1 MARWIGIDYGGVR
14 TGLAFT
20 DPAGAMAFPHKT
32 VSTKELIPAIKALV
46 NEAPCA
52 GFALGIPNRWGV
64 ESGRGLTDSS
74 AAISAFKKKLEQ
86 EFTPRNKQLEA
97 KAKKINS
104 QKEKLQKESDI
115 MSKDQIVALQ
125 RKITK
130 GERDLKRDAA
140 EAQEDFKLR
149 RRDELGKIENRLKEV
164 ILAVAESGNYDI
176 IMTNADV
183 TYANDKSSINITQRV
198 LKKFNSK

>member
-1 MARWIGIDYGGVR
+1 MKKILNISTILLAIFLVSPVLAADLKIGYVDIAKILNDS
-14 TGLAFT
+14 
-20 DPAGAMAFPHKT
+20 PAA
-32 VSTKELIPAIKALV
+32 KA
-46 NEAPCA
+46 AQ
-52 GFALGIPNRWGV
+52 
-64 ESGRGLTDSS
+64 
-74 AAISAFKKKLEQ
+74 KKLEQ
-86 EFTPRNKQLEA
+86 EFTPRNKKLEA
-97 KAKKINS
+97 QAKKINK
-104 QKEKLQKESDI
+104 QKEKLKKESDI

-130 GERDLKRDAA
+130 GERDLKRDAT

-164 ILAVAESGNYDI
+164 ILSVAEKGKYDL

-183 TYANDKSSINITQRV
+183 TYASDKSSINITEKV

>member
-1 MARWIGIDYGGVR
+1 MRKIQYISTFFFVLFLASSTFAADLKIGYVDIAKILNDS
-14 TGLAFT
+14 
-20 DPAGAMAFPHKT
+20 PAA
-32 VSTKELIPAIKALV
+32 KA
-46 NEAPCA
+46 AQ
-52 GFALGIPNRWGV
+52 
-64 ESGRGLTDSS
+64 
-74 AAISAFKKKLEQ
+74 KKLEQ
-86 EFTPRNKQLEA
+86 EFTPRNKKLEA
-97 KAKKINS
+97 QAKKINK
-104 QKEKLQKESDI
+104 QKEKLKKESDI

-130 GERDLKRDAA
+130 GERELKRDAT

-164 ILAVAESGNYDI
+164 ILSIAEKGNYDL

-183 TYANDKSSINITQRV
+183 TYASDKSSINITEKV

>member
-1 MARWIGIDYGGVR
+1 MKKILNISTILLAIFLVSPVLAADLKIGYVDIAKILNDS
-14 TGLAFT
+14 
-20 DPAGAMAFPHKT
+20 PAA
-32 VSTKELIPAIKALV
+32 KA
-46 NEAPCA
+46 AQ
-52 GFALGIPNRWGV
+52 
-64 ESGRGLTDSS
+64 
-74 AAISAFKKKLEQ
+74 KKLEQ
-86 EFTPRNKQLEA
+86 EFTPRNKKLEA
-97 KAKKINS
+97 QAKKINK
-104 QKEKLQKESDI
+104 QKEKLKKESDI

-130 GERDLKRDAA
+130 GERELKRDAT

-164 ILAVAESGNYDI
+164 ILSIAESGNYDL

-183 TYANDKSSINITQRV
+183 TYASDKSSINITAKV

>member
-1 MARWIGIDYGGVR
+1 MRKIHYILTFFFVIFLASPTFAADLKIGYVDIAKILNDS
-14 TGLAFT
+14 
-20 DPAGAMAFPHKT
+20 PAA
-32 VSTKELIPAIKALV
+32 KA
-46 NEAPCA
+46 AQ
-52 GFALGIPNRWGV
+52 
-64 ESGRGLTDSS
+64 
-74 AAISAFKKKLEQ
+74 KKLEQ

-97 KAKKINS
+97 KAKKINK
-104 QKEKLQKESDI
+104 QKEKLKKESDI

-130 GERDLKRDAA
+130 GERDLKRDAT

-164 ILAVAESGNYDI
+164 ILDIAQKGNYDF

-183 TYANDKSSINITQRV
+183 TYASDKSSINITEKV

>member
-1 MARWIGIDYGGVR
+1 MRIIKYFLIIVFSLFFASFSIAADLKIGYVDIAYI
-14 TGLAFT
+14 LNES
-20 DPAGAMAFPHKT
+20 PAAKT
-32 VSTKELIPAIKALV
+32 AQ
-46 NEAPCA
+46 
-52 GFALGIPNRWGV
+52 
-64 ESGRGLTDSS
+64 
-74 AAISAFKKKLEQ
+74 KKLEQ

-97 KAKKINS
+97 KAKKIKN
-104 QKEKLQKESDI
+104 QKDKLQKESDI

-125 RKITK
+125 RKIAK
-130 GERDLKRDAA
+130 SERELKRDAA

-164 ILAVAESGNYDI
+164 ILAIAEQGNYDI

-183 TYANDKSSINITQRV
+183 TYASDKSSINITQRV